1 MPAMTSLPIKK
12 RDNATLP
19 ELTFLV
25 GSVFYTT
32 FAPDLKK
39 HYPLLP
45 HVCGKTQQRI
55 DKFLIIFGNFGLI
68 MKKILFMTVIMTS
81 MVLTS
86 CNVTRTV
93 TTRSETYQQGDT
105 AVVIQSRTVE
115 SYDATKKI
123 NIY

>member
-1 MPAMTSLPIKK
+1 MPATTSLPIKK

-25 GSVFYTT
+25 GSVFCCN
-32 FAPDLKK
+32 FAAVMKEVSWRKYAPKGENVFSQSK
-39 HYPLLP
+39 
-45 HVCGKTQQRI
+45 
-55 DKFLIIFGNFGLI
+55 IIKNEPKI